1 MQKSPRNPKTDLKLH
16 QRDLAVL
23 SWMCEQYA
31 ARMDHLE
38 TLMGTGSTRTRD
50 LVARLR
56 AAELVRT
63 ERILVGH
70 PTWVIP
76 THKGL
81 SVCGARY
88 WVWKPKL
95 GALAHISA
103 LNDVR
108 LHIQAQKAE
117 SVWLSERQL
126 LAEAK
131 ERTGARSHAPDGV
144 LILGARSVA
153 IEVELSIKSIRR
165 VEAILDDLTGRF
177 DGILYY
183 CATRPHRQLT
193 QLEESGRWRA
203 LGVREL
209 PRQTGLEWL

>member
-1 MQKSPRNPKTDLKLH
+1 MQMGKKQETKVH
-16 QRDLAVL
+16 HGDLAVL

-31 ARMDHLE
+31 ARLDHVEAL
-38 TLMGTGSTRTRD
+38 TGTGSTWARSV
-50 LVARLR
+50 VARLR
-56 AAELVRT
+56 DAGLVRT
-63 ERILVGH
+63 ERIIVGH

-81 SVCGARY
+81 AVCGLRY

-108 LHIQAQKAE
+108 IHIQAQKPASE
-117 SVWLSERQL
+117 WQSERQL

-131 ERTGARSHAPDGV
+131 EEKGTRRHVPDGV
-144 LILGARSVA
+144 LLVEGHSVA
-153 IEVELSIKSIRR
+153 IEVELSVKHMRR
-165 VEAILDDLTGRF
+165 VEAIIDELAGRF

-183 CATRPHRQLT
+183 CGPGPLRKMKP
-193 QLEESGRWRA
+193 LEESGRWRK